1 MYLEGEINNKLKL
14 FLPTERSINKEAGTC
29 MFSHNICLKIQK
41 LFDIFREYAYDIL
54 NMCVCKVLGCTPLS
68 RFQKRKITSTFRHI
82 SQV

>member
-14 FLPTERSINKEAGTC
+14 FLPTERSINKEAG
-29 MFSHNICLKIQK
+29 MFSYNIYPKIQK
-41 LFDIFREYAYDIL
+41 LFDIFREYAYYNIL

-68 RFQKRKITSTFRHI
+68 SFQKRKITSTFRRI